1 MMGIYVFLISFFFA
15 TNGFSARIGLLLIM
29 LGLSTPSDL
38 ENLASKARYLS

>member
-1 MMGIYVFLISFFFA
+1 MIGIYVFLISFFFA

-38 ENLASKARYLS
+38 ENLASNARYLS